1 MSLSSHTTQQQPSR
15 PQKRSQWHPEPSFHL
30 KPPQGW
36 MNDPCAPGF
45 DVATGTYNLSY
56 QCEFYATQVGF
67 DHS

>member
-1 MSLSSHTTQQQPSR
+1 
-15 PQKRSQWHPEPSFHL
+15 
-30 KPPQGW
+30 